1 MCTVSF
7 VPTNTECIFTF
18 NRDEHIG
25 RTTPIFDAQKNVGF
39 KNIYYAKDVKAGGTW
54 FVVDDEGSIAMLFN
68 GEFIKHD
75 KANSYTKSR
84 GIILLEL
91 FACIDC
97 LIAFE
102 QYNFLGVEPF
112 SIILFQKNILYRLVW
127 NGISKSIIILPTN
140 QHHIFSSATLYG
152 HTVAQNRKQWLLNY
166 LAKNKNIDKDVLINL
181 HKNTNIDDK
190 ENGLIINRNN
200 ITCTLSI
207 SQAVITKQQILVR
220 HFNLI
225 SDDVIEN
232 KIQLYSEV

>member
-7 VPTNTECIFTF
+7 VATKTEYIFTF
-18 NRDEHIG
+18 NRDENIG
-25 RTTPIFDAQKNVGF
+25 RTTPIFNAQKNVGF
-39 KNIYYAKDVKAGGTW
+39 KNMHYAKDVKAGGTW
-54 FVVDDEGSIAMLFN
+54 FVVDDAGSIAMLFN
-68 GEFIKHD
+68 GAFVKHD
-75 KANSYTKSR
+75 KALNYTKSR

-97 LIAFE
+97 LVAFE
-102 QYNFLGVEPF
+102 QYDLLGVEPF

-127 NGISKSIIILPTN
+127 NGTSKSIIILPTN
-140 QHHIFSSATLYG
+140 QPHIFSSATLYG

-166 LAKNKNIDKDVLINL
+166 LEKNKVIDKDVVLNF
-181 HKNTNIDDK
+181 HKNTYIDDK

-207 SQAVITKQQILVR
+207 SQAVITRQQILVR

-225 SDDVIEN
+225 TNKVIES
-232 KIQLYSEV
+232 KIHIHSEV